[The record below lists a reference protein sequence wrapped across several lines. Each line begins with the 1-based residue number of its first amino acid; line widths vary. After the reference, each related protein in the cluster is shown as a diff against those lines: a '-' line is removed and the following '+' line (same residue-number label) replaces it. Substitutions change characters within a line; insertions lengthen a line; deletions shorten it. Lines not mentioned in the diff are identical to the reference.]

1 MKYIKSIYIGLVG
14 LLMTACTD
22 ELPTQNYGEGEGR
35 LVLSE
40 VEVEA
45 VVGDVITRASLE
57 TDILPKVSD
66 FTIEIINSEGSLVK
80 TLAPG
85 TLQCTLSAGTYTLK

>member
-45 VVGDVITRASLE
+45 VVGDVITRASSRQTFCQKFL
-57 TDILPKVSD
+57 ILQSR
-66 FTIEIINSEGSLVK
+66 L
-80 TLAPG
+80 
-85 TLQCTLSAGTYTLK
+85 